1 MSDQSVNR
9 KADKEPTKES
19 CNVKLTTIQLAF
31 IKAYSVCKQGAESA
45 RQAGYAPD
53 SAHVTASKLLS
64 NPNIQALI
72 NRAMDYD
79 FDTWCR
85 EVKNIIHDEPTWQA
99 KFKGLELYGKAR
111 GWLRE
116 NVVNNN
122 ILALGSEDLCRIRN
136 SLKSHFG
143 LSDIQPVQ
151 AIEQSSQVIDSTA
164 VTGN

>member
-1 MSDQSVNR
+1 MSDQFGN
-9 KADKEPTKES
+9 KEQTEK
-19 CNVKLTTIQLAF
+19 KLTTRQLAF
-31 IKAYSVCKQGAESA
+31 IKAYSVCKQGAEAA

-79 FDTWCR
+79 FDSWCR

-143 LSDIQPVQ
+143 LSDVQPVQ
-151 AIEQSSQVIDSTA
+151 AIEQSSQVVDNREL
-164 VTGN
+164 TGNS